1 MRTINIL
8 NLMLKNN
15 PKLQAK
21 DIEAMS
27 KVLSSVPN
35 SLTKQMMKENKKTD
49 IEKIF
54 DKRANAKNN
63 NIKKPKSKK

>member
-1 MRTINIL
+1 
-8 NLMLKNN
+8 MLKNN

-27 KVLSSVPN
+27 RVLSSVPN

-54 DKRANAKNN
+54 DKRKN

>member
-1 MRTINIL
+1 
-8 NLMLKNN
+8 MLKNN

-27 KVLSSVPN
+27 RVLSSVPN

>member
-1 MRTINIL
+1 
-8 NLMLKNN
+8 MLKNN

-27 KVLSSVPN
+27 RVLSSVPK

-54 DKRANAKNN
+54 DKGKNN

>member
-1 MRTINIL
+1 MRSINIL

-27 KVLSSVPN
+27 KVLSSVPK

-54 DKRANAKNN
+54 DKGKNN

>member
-1 MRTINIL
+1 MRGINIL
-8 NLMLKNN
+8 NVMLKNN

-27 KVLSSVPN
+27 RVLSSVPK

-54 DKRANAKNN
+54 DKGKNN

>member
-1 MRTINIL
+1 
-8 NLMLKNN
+8 MLKNN

>member
-1 MRTINIL
+1 MRGINIL

-27 KVLSSVPN
+27 RVLSSVPK

-54 DKRANAKNN
+54 DKGKN

>member
-1 MRTINIL
+1 
-8 NLMLKNN
+8 MLKNN

-27 KVLSSVPN
+27 RVLSSVPK

-54 DKRANAKNN
+54 DKGKKNN

>member
-27 KVLSSVPN
+27 RVLSSVPN

>member
-1 MRTINIL
+1 MRSINIL

>member
-1 MRTINIL
+1 MRGINIL

-27 KVLSSVPN
+27 RVLSSVPK

>member
-27 KVLSSVPN
+27 RVLSSVPN

-54 DKRANAKNN
+54 DKRKN

>member
-1 MRTINIL
+1 MRGINIL
-8 NLMLKNN
+8 NVMLKNN

-27 KVLSSVPN
+27 RVLSSVPK

-54 DKRANAKNN
+54 DKGKN

>member
-1 MRTINIL
+1 
-8 NLMLKNN
+8 MLKNN

-27 KVLSSVPN
+27 RVLSSVPK

-54 DKRANAKNN
+54 DKGKN

>member
-1 MRTINIL
+1 MRAINIL

-27 KVLSSVPN
+27 RVLSSVPN

-49 IEKIF
+49 IEK
-54 DKRANAKNN
+54 KRANAKNN

>member
-1 MRTINIL
+1 MRGINIL

-27 KVLSSVPN
+27 RVLSSVPK

-54 DKRANAKNN
+54 DKGKNN

>member
-1 MRTINIL
+1 MRGINIL

-27 KVLSSVPN
+27 RVLSSVP
-35 SLTKQMMKENKKTD
+35 
-49 IEKIF
+49 
-54 DKRANAKNN
+54 

>member
-1 MRTINIL
+1 MRSINIL

-54 DKRANAKNN
+54 DKGKNN

>member
-1 MRTINIL
+1 MRGINIL

>member
-1 MRTINIL
+1 MRGINIL
-8 NLMLKNN
+8 NVMLKNN

-27 KVLSSVPN
+27 RVLSSVPK

-54 DKRANAKNN
+54 DKRAIAKN

>member
-1 MRTINIL
+1 MRGINIL

-27 KVLSSVPN
+27 RVLSSVPN
-35 SLTKQMMKENKKTD
+35 SLTKQMLKENKKTD

-54 DKRANAKNN
+54 DKGGSKIK
-63 NIKKPKSKK
+63 NIKKPNSKK